1 MSHNV
6 AQMDRLKQRLSN
18 ISEYIP
24 ADQPIAYLDLPIH
37 LNVGDL
43 LINAGTEQFLH
54 DYGLAVDI
62 RLSVKN
68 YKRFLHRIT
77 PQHTILLHGGGNFG
91 DIWPAHEG
99 MREQV
104 LKKFQ
109 TNRIVMLPQT
119 VHFRDEKNIDRTL
132 QKYRELDNCTI
143 FVRDNVSREF
153 LTSHLRRPVLLSPDM
168 AHQLWD
174 CNSAWSKRS
183 PGASEMR
190 FLRRD
195 KESTEAAL
203 GGSVDWDDLIS
214 PSRRL
219 SAAPAY
225 ALIKYSIDFNMQQA
239 ALASWYRQR
248 DAIINLAR
256 SRFLEY
262 EGIATN
268 RLHAMILAKLLG
280 KRVNMLD
287 NSYGKLSSY
296 AGAWFH

>member
-6 AQMDRLKQRLSN
+6 AEMDRLKQKLGE
-18 ISEYIP
+18 ISDYIP

-54 DYGLAVDI
+54 DYRLPVDI

-99 MREQV
+99 MREHL
-104 LKKFQ
+104 LKKFR

-119 VHFRDEKNIDRTL
+119 VHFRDEKNIDRSL
-132 QKYRELDNCTI
+132 EKYRGLENCTI
-143 FVRDNVSREF
+143 FVRDDVSRQF
-153 LTSHLRRPVLLSPDM
+153 LTRHLGRPVLLSPDM
-168 AHQLWD
+168 AHQLWK
-174 CNSAWSKRS
+174 CNSAWSMRS
-183 PGASEMR
+183 LGTSEMR

-195 KESTEAAL
+195 RESTGAAL
-203 GGSVDWDDLIS
+203 AGSVDWDDLIS
-214 PSRRL
+214 PRRRL

-225 ALIKYSIDFNMQQA
+225 ALIKYSIDFKLQQA
-239 ALASWYRQR
+239 ALALWYKQR
-248 DAIINLAR
+248 DAIIGFAR

-262 EGIATN
+262 ETITTN

-280 KRVNMLD
+280 KRVSMLD

-296 AGAWFH
+296 AGAWFN